1 LIATAVD
8 IRDLRPA
15 DWPEVA
21 RIFAEGIVAGATF
34 ATEPPAW
41 EAWDKTHGVRLVAE
55 LDDRVVGWAALARVS
70 SRRVYRGV
78 AQSSVYVAEA
88 FRGQGIG
95 RAVMTAVIARAERSG
110 IWTIEA
116 VMFPE
121 NEASV
126 SLHRS
131 LGFRVVGVRERIG
144 QRNGIWR
151 DTVLMERRSE
161 VIE

>member
-41 EAWDKTHGVRLVAE
+41 EAWDKTHSIRLVAE

-70 SRRVYRGV
+70 SRHVYRGV
-78 AQSSVYVAEA
+78 AQSSVYVAEG

-95 RAVMTAVIARAERSG
+95 RAVMTAVIERAESSG

-144 QRNGIWR
+144 QRHGIWR